1 MKRFAAI
8 EGLRGW
14 LAWIVV
20 IGHIALVSHVKGVRF
35 LAPAA
40 YYAVLAFIVISGFVI
55 THLIL
60 ERHEP
65 YGIYIYRRFMRIFPL
80 FAVTSII
87 GYFTTPIFVEATA
100 KLPWRD
106 DTWFAVHAET
116 VRQQS
121 DNFWPHVIA
130 HLSML
135 HGAISSNALPW
146 SALMFNSP
154 AWSLSL
160 EWQFY
165 LVAPLCLLSIRK
177 SSWAIAAL
185 VVTIALYLLG
195 DHFGRFEVRSL
206 LFLAGPFF
214 AAGIA
219 TRIVLGSRMLPR
231 TGPLLEGR
239 IATFMGTRSYSI
251 YLSHMPV
258 IALALFLLTSI
269 TDWQSRYAVFAALIC
284 IVPVSTL
291 ALSCA
296 LYELVEKPGIALGRK
311 IKVRK
316 DLSAQSPLIPS
327 SFADATIAPHFGEI
341 DRPAL

>member
-14 LAWIVV
+14 LAWTVV
-20 IGHIALVSHVKGVRF
+20 FGHLALVSHVKGARV
-35 LAPAA
+35 ADWS
-40 YYAVLAFIVISGFVI
+40 VLVFIVISGFVI

-60 ERHEP
+60 ERREP
-65 YGIYIYRRFMRIFPL
+65 YGIYICRRFMRIFPL
-80 FAVTSII
+80 FIVTCII
-87 GYFTTPIFVEATA
+87 GYFTTPLFVEATS
-100 KLPWRD
+100 KLPWRSD
-106 DTWFAVHAET
+106 VWFWVHEQT
-116 VRQQS
+116 VEQQTV
-121 DNFWPHVIA
+121 NLWPHAIA

-135 HGAISSNALPW
+135 HGAISSNVLPW
-146 SALMFNSP
+146 SSLMFNSP

-165 LVAPLCLLSIRK
+165 LVAPFCLLATRK
-177 SSWAIAAL
+177 TLWAITAL

-219 TRIVLGSRMLPR
+219 ARIFLSYRQLPS
-231 TGPLLEGR
+231 TGALFEGR

-258 IALALFLLTSI
+258 VGVALFALTSV
-269 TDWQSRYAVFAALIC
+269 TNWESHYALFAALAC
-284 IVPVSTL
+284 IVPISTL
-291 ALSCA
+291 ALSCV
-296 LYELVEKPGIALGRK
+296 LYELVEKPGIALGRR
-311 IKVRK
+311 IG
-316 DLSAQSPLIPS
+316 AQKGFPGTMKFIPS
-327 SFADATIAPHFGEI
+327 IERSE
-341 DRPAL
+341 R